1 MPLLYRYFITY
12 LHSYSRE
19 IAGGVLCLMTYFTQ
33 VPMSF
38 YFVMLCQWLC
48 ATPTPGTSTS
58 GWMDFGV
65 PRSVHQ
71 YQCLQSREPRV
82 LERQQSS
89 RMFTSRHKGDRGV
102 APVPLPWESVGQ
114 SHQLERIEKMYGVVC
129 RLRYICVVPVIRG
142 AP

>member
-1 MPLLYRYFITY
+1 MPHDLPHT
-12 LHSYSRE
+12 S
-19 IAGGVLCLMTYFTQ
+19 
-33 VPMSF
+33 PMSF
-38 YFVMLCQWLC
+38 YFVTLCSPDWPC

-65 PRSVHQ
+65 PHSVHQ
-71 YQCLQSREPRV
+71 YQCLQSREARV

-89 RMFTSRHKGDRGV
+89 RMSTSRHKGDRCV
-102 APVPLPWESVGQ
+102 APLPLAWESVGQ
-114 SHQLERIEKMYGVVC
+114 SHQLERIEKMYGIVC